1 MSATEK
7 AWRAVLDTVTGAFT
21 APSFGLFCELMSAW
35 ALTTARRS
43 IVSMVDV
50 MDPSTRGAHDA
61 YHRFVRAGSWSLT
74 ACFLALA
81 KLVIALVPDPSCVT
95 LYLDDTLFHR
105 NGPKVEGAGSWRDAV
120 RSTRKRVVFARGL
133 NLVVLT
139 VGLQPRWG
147 GMTISIPVNLRL
159 HRKGEPTMPA
169 LAAEMMAELA
179 GWFPSTRFV
188 LCADGAYATLAG
200 NHLERTAVVSRMR
213 RDAALYEA
221 PPSRTNRRGRPR
233 KKGARLGTPVQLA
246 RAATSWQEVELDWR
260 GHEVTKLLWSR
271 DVLWYRVCRD
281 AMVRLV
287 VVRDPTGHEP
297 DDFFFTTDLQMSPGE
312 VAEIYAGRW
321 SIELCYREVKQGIG
335 GQEPQSWKLKGPERA
350 AGLAFWLYG
359 AVWIWYLKISG
370 ERPCFAIKAWYPTKA
385 TPSFA
390 DALAEL
396 RRHLWRERIT
406 GDSGVL
412 AVNEQT
418 VDLLVEALA
427 VAA

>member
-1 MSATEK
+1 M
-7 AWRAVLDTVTGAFT
+7 
-21 APSFGLFCELMSAW
+21 
-35 ALTTARRS
+35 
-43 IVSMVDV
+43 
-50 MDPSTRGAHDA
+50 
-61 YHRFVRAGSWSLT
+61 
-74 ACFLALA
+74 
-81 KLVIALVPDPSCVT
+81 
-95 LYLDDTLFHR
+95 
-105 NGPKVEGAGSWRDAV
+105 

-233 KKGARLGTPVQLA
+233 KKGARFGTPVQLA

-297 DDFFFTTDLQMSPGE
+297 DDFFFTTELQMSPGE

>member
-1 MSATEK
+1 MTPCSTE
-7 AWRAVLDTVTGAFT
+7 WPEGGG
-21 APSFGLFCELMSAW
+21 S
-35 ALTTARRS
+35 RS
-43 IVSMVDV
+43 S
-50 MDPSTRGAHDA
+50 
-61 YHRFVRAGSWSLT
+61 
-74 ACFLALA
+74 
-81 KLVIALVPDPSCVT
+81 
-95 LYLDDTLFHR
+95 
-105 NGPKVEGAGSWRDAV
+105 RDAL
-120 RSTRKRVVFARGL
+120 RSTRKRVGVARGL

-139 VGLQPRWG
+139 AGLQLRLP

-159 HRKGEPTMPA
+159 HRKDGPTMPV
-169 LAAEMMAELA
+169 LAAKMMAELA
-179 GWFPSTRFV
+179 SWFPSTRFV
-188 LCADGAYATLAG
+188 LCGDGAYVTLAG

-233 KKGARLGTPVQLA
+233 KKGARLDAAVQLA
-246 RAATSWQEVELDWR
+246 KAATSWQEVELDWR
-260 GHEVTKLLWSR
+260 GHKVTKLLWSR
-271 DVLWYRVCRD
+271 DVLWYRVCKD

-297 DDFFFTTDLQMSPGE
+297 DDFFFTTDLQMSPQE
-312 VAEIYAGRW
+312 VVEIYAGRW

-359 AVWIWYLKISG
+359 AVWVWYLKISG
-370 ERPCFAIKAWYPTKA
+370 ERPRFAIKAWYPTKA

-418 VDLLVEALA
+418 IDLLVEALA